1 MLVTV
6 LLALALS
13 LSLAQFQPLA
23 DLGYWSLA
31 LVAVYWLGSA
41 LIGRGVSAV
50 TLGSIGPDAG
60 VAQRRRLLAHMLAN
74 AWLIGGSGLIVTLGL
89 AKLIGI
95 RWGMAYWPLLPQL
108 LLLTPFIVALLL
120 FWMQEYPGYI
130 AIRSRQMLM
139 AYGGSREAA
148 PVWTRREFLLYNIR
162 HHLLFILVPV
172 SLILLGQDL
181 LFLAAMRWVREDYQ
195 SYLVGGGS
203 IALAMLVFIIMP
215 AIVVRIWRTAPLRPD
230 ALRDRLELISRKLAL
245 RFRKLLIWQT
255 GNMIVNAC
263 VMGIWAPFRY
273 VLLSD
278 ELVRNMEPHQVEA
291 VFAHEAGHIVHHH
304 IFYSGLFAAASIG
317 WTMAIVSIIMEI
329 SGWGSETGEFLTLG
343 ILIVMWG
350 FGFGWISRRF
360 ERQSDVTAAWVMGQ
374 MAIDAPA
381 GITASADAS
390 GRIGRDVVAPEGAA
404 IFARSLERVAQLAGL
419 SMTQRN
425 WRHGSL
431 AWRVHYIMYLG
442 SMCGSRAQIDSLVRR
457 IKLGLWIA
465 FISAAAVL
473 AVLSIYEDGVK
484 HVIQSLR

>member
-1 MLVTV
+1 MLVIV

-31 LVAVYWLGSA
+31 LVAPYWLGSA

-50 TLGSIGPDAG
+50 SLRSIAADAG
-60 VAQRRRLLAHMLAN
+60 RAQRRRLLIHMLAN
-74 AWLIGGSGLIVTLGL
+74 LWLIAGSGLIITLGL
-89 AKLIGI
+89 ANLIAV

-108 LLLTPFIVALLL
+108 LLLTPFVVALLL

-139 AYGGSREAA
+139 AYGGSPARASI
-148 PVWTRREFLLYNIR
+148 WTRREFLLYNIR
-162 HHLLFILVPV
+162 HHLLFILVPI
-172 SLILLGQDL
+172 SLIFLGQDL
-181 LFLAAMRWVREDYQ
+181 LFLAAMRWLPEEYH
-195 SYLVGGGS
+195 SYFVSGGS
-203 IALAMLVFIIMP
+203 IACALCVFIIMP
-215 AIVVRIWRTAPLRPD
+215 AIIVRIWRTAPLMPD

-263 VMGIWAPFRY
+263 VMGIWAPVRY

-278 ELVRNMEPHQVEA
+278 ELVRNMEPNQVEA

-317 WTMAIVSIIMEI
+317 WTTAIVGIIMEI

-343 ILIVMWG
+343 ILIVFWG

-374 MAIDAPA
+374 MAIDSPA
-381 GITASADAS
+381 GISASADAS
-390 GRIGRDVVAPEGAA
+390 GRISRDAVAPEGAA

-442 SMCGSRAQIDSLVRR
+442 STCGSRAQIDGLVRR
-457 IKLGLWIA
+457 IKLWLWIA
-465 FISAAAVL
+465 FASAAAVL
-473 AVLSIYEDGVK
+473 VLLGIYEDGVK